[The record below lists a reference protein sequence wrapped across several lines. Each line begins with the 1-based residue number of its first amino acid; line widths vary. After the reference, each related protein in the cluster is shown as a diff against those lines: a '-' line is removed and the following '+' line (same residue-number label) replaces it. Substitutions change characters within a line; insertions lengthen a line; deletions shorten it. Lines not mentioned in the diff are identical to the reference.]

1 MPTSWCSRPARRRAA
16 ATAAARASGLP
27 ADEALRQAQLELL
40 RGSVPILR
48 DGQTIALRTAE
59 PRHWAPFVL
68 IGPPG

>member
-1 MPTSWCSRPARRRAA
+1 
-16 ATAAARASGLP
+16 
-27 ADEALRQAQLELL
+27 L

-48 DGQTIALRTAE
+48 DGQTIELRTAE